1 MRTITRTRTLESR
14 NGSISITIWTNLF
27 QTFFNVRILVVQ
39 IQLKSFKPE
48 HLEPFSTLATQAN
61 KQAGGAAKVVCKV
74 ETIAIKVEIFKNEAM
89 VKDM

>member
-1 MRTITRTRTLESR
+1 MAVSALPF
-14 NGSISITIWTNLF
+14 GQISFKHFSTSEF
-27 QTFFNVRILVVQ
+27 LVVQ

-89 VKDM
+89 VKDMWYVIMVVVVTID